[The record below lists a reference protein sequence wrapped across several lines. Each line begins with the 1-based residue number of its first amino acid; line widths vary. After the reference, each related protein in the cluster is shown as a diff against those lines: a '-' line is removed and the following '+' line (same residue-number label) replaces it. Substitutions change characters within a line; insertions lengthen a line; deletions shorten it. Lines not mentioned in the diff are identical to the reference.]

1 MCVCVCECAGVAG
14 LPASPRESA
23 PASLDLSPPSFFRFP
38 SDDFQHTPS
47 LSSCRLCRRLD
58 RLRPHGRH
66 KLRVQPRR
74 LLRFRPVHQVHGHPA
89 PGQQGHPAP
98 AHQGVWVA
106 RAHHHPGHARGQQ
119 GARAGR
125 GAPVVGARLKGD
137 VGGAAGGGLAFWER
151 GEGEGEGVSGARECV
166 CVCGLGGRF
175 WFFSLPTPPASL
187 TSGPQGKYLGVRL
200 AGLGVV
206 ALADDLKNGWS
217 ER

>member
-1 MCVCVCECAGVAG
+1 
-14 LPASPRESA
+14 
-23 PASLDLSPPSFFRFP
+23 
-38 SDDFQHTPS
+38 
-47 LSSCRLCRRLD
+47 
-58 RLRPHGRH
+58 
-66 KLRVQPRR
+66 
-74 LLRFRPVHQVHGHPA
+74 
-89 PGQQGHPAP
+89 
-98 AHQGVWVA
+98 
-106 RAHHHPGHARGQQ
+106 
-119 GARAGR
+119 
-125 GAPVVGARLKGD
+125 VVGARLKGD